1 MGSSQQARMSYYR
14 YITGL
19 YKSYWPELNRTLR
32 SSSVPRCVPDIDT
45 SRYRRGTS
53 LPPSSYHPTITNAT
67 PFNDRYIRA
76 RSVPPSLHA
85 SVRSRGDSHYTDFDY
100 KVMDYQGRLANEYNV
115 RNFVS
120 QSRSETAYRNIEEA
134 RRSVRSHSPDS
145 FSYKYNYYDA
155 NKHSNDYL
163 YESSRDV
170 LGNWKHYNLSKE
182 TLNYRN
188 QRAQSPLHTRELNR
202 YFETKKRSNY
212 IGDLS
217 SGGSTDFRHY
227 NYRRVPYF
235 GASDAYQYVM
245 RENKDLNMS

>member
-1 MGSSQQARMSYYR
+1 
-14 YITGL
+14 
-19 YKSYWPELNRTLR
+19 
-32 SSSVPRCVPDIDT
+32 
-45 SRYRRGTS
+45 
-53 LPPSSYHPTITNAT
+53 
-67 PFNDRYIRA
+67 
-76 RSVPPSLHA
+76 
-85 SVRSRGDSHYTDFDY
+85 
-100 KVMDYQGRLANEYNV
+100 MDYQGRLANEYNV

-182 TLNYRN
+182 TLNYGNQRAQSPLHTRELNRYFGNWKHYNLSKETLNYRN

-235 GASDAYQYVM
+235 GASDAYQYM
-245 RENKDLNMS
+245 MHYKPNGTRRL